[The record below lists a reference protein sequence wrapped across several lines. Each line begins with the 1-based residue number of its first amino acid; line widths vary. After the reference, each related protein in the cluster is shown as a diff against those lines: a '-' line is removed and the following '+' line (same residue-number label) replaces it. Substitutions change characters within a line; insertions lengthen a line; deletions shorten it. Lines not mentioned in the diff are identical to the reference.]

1 MIFPYA
7 DDQVKGGATPIFSY
21 TFIVLNVLFFLYES
35 SLAPETLQ
43 QFVTTWGAIPAEIAA
58 GEDYITL
65 LSSMF
70 LHGGWAHLLGNMLYL
85 YIFADN
91 IEATIGNVPF
101 LIFYL
106 LGGLAAHFTHIYFY
120 PGSTVPTVG
129 ASGAISAVMGAYL
142 VMFPK
147 SQIRFLFFF
156 LIRFSIPA
164 IFFLIFWIAQQYFAG
179 AAALEATTTNADAGQ
194 VAWWAHIGGF
204 VFGVVVGFYLRL
216 RYPQP
221 SPQPPHDTFP
231 YRPDRRRYL

>member
-7 DDQVKGGATPIFSY
+7 DDQVKGGATPFFSY
-21 TFIVLNVLFFLYES
+21 GFIALNLLFFFYEA
-35 SLAPETLQ
+35 SLDPAALEA
-43 QFVTTWGAIPAEIAA
+43 FVTNWGAVPADITA
-58 GEDYITL
+58 GRHYATL
-65 LSSMF
+65 FSSMF

-91 IEATIGNVPF
+91 IEATIGNLSF
-101 LIFYL
+101 LVFYL

-120 PGSTVPTVG
+120 PDSMVPTVG

-156 LIRFSIPA
+156 LFRFSIPA
-164 IFFLIFWIAQQYFAG
+164 IFFLIFWIVQQYLSG
-179 AAALEATTTNADAGQ
+179 SAALEAATTNADAGQ
-194 VAWWAHIGGF
+194 IAWWAHIGGF
-204 VFGVVVGFYLRL
+204 AFGVVTGLYFRF

-231 YRPDRRRYL
+231 FQPQRRRHL